1 MTGPRPSGPSSEPVL
16 VRTTSVDE
24 TRKLGAAL
32 AELCR
37 PGDVVLLAGDL
48 GAGKTALAQG
58 LGAALG
64 IEEPMTSPTF
74 VLARQYEGRY
84 PLHHLD
90 VYRLDQLEEV
100 FDIGLPEMLDEG
112 AVILVEWGDAIA
124 TSLPAN
130 FLEVRLT
137 FGDDDDDERQLMFRS
152 VGGRWRSRMGPQ
164 RLALQ
169 PWVDEGHEG

>member
-1 MTGPRPSGPSSEPVL
+1 

-37 PGDVVLLAGDL
+37 PGDVILLAGDL

-74 VLARQYEGRY
+74 VLARQYEGRF

-137 FGDDDDDERQLMFRS
+137 FGDDDDERRLTFRS
-152 VGGRWRSRMGPQ
+152 VGGRWRSRMAPLL
-164 RLALQ
+164 LALQ
-169 PWVDEGHEG
+169 PWVDEALEG